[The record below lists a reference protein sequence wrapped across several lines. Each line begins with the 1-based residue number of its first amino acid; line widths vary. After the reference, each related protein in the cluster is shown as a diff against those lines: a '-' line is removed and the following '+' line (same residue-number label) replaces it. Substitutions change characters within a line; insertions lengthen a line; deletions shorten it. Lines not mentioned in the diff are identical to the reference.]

1 MSAYTLPSR
10 RRLRASRFTLL
21 SAGLALMGAAPA
33 LADAEGTGLNE
44 IVVVGQKAE
53 TSLQK
58 APESITALSAAAME
72 QNNIVTPMD
81 LNGQVPG
88 LVMTTSEGYD
98 RSIAIRGI
106 GFNVPQDDAAQP
118 SVSYHEDGIYIANPV
133 ALNSGFLD
141 VDHIEVLRG
150 PQGTVFGQNSIG
162 GTINVITKA
171 PSFDG
176 YNGWASLATGS
187 YALLHTSGAVNV
199 PVTDTFAIRIAGDQ
213 VRQDGYVKATQVPGS
228 GGDYPL
234 SDQNNYHARIVALWQ
249 PTQDLSV
256 ELRGE
261 FANAHQHETEGKNIN
276 DPDPNP
282 WRETSDWPGK
292 LTYRQE
298 LAAVTINYDM
308 GFAKLKS
315 LTSWQAV
322 NQGISVNEDGLDL
335 ALASPVHDVQW
346 FFHNSQTLTQE
357 VDLNSEPG
365 GKLDWIVGSF
375 YLHHRYKVAYDQYNT
390 SEDDPSSP
398 NLLFQMSNPSDQTVN
413 DVYDGHLY
421 FQSLADETRES
432 YSFYG
437 QTVYHLLDNLR
448 LTAGVRYTSD
458 HNTTDFSDYYNLYGP
473 AIFVEQ
479 TATKVTWRGGI
490 DFDVT
495 PTNLLYASVSTGF
508 KPGGGNISLSPAV
521 VPYQFQPE
529 TITAYEVGS
538 KNSFL
543 DHKVTVNLSSFY
555 YDDKNQQFQAE
566 DLINYQ
572 GGVDNIPKVQVY
584 GIEGE
589 ISALLPYHFRFDTNV
604 TAEKSK
610 ILSHFLALDNDAG
623 AAANN
628 AFLAAGGD
636 YECIFTGCPAL
647 NALRQSAYRDVY
659 GNPSPMLPQI
669 TAAASLTHTLPFGD
683 GSSLLS
689 RAQVQYRDSYAD
701 TIFGKTATYTAPSYK
716 MVNLYFDYTLAKGDL
731 DFSLSVSN
739 LLNSGEVTSRFTNQ
753 FGGETTQQYA
763 PPREFVV
770 RAGYQF

>member
-1 MSAYTLPSR
+1 MSAVTLPFR
-10 RRLRASRFTLL
+10 RRLRASPFALL
-21 SAGLALMGAAPA
+21 SAGFALMSAAPA
-33 LADAEGTGLNE
+33 LADAEGLNE
-44 IVVVGQKAE
+44 IVVVGQKSE
-53 TSLQK
+53 TSIQK

-171 PSFDG
+171 PTFDG
-176 YNGWASLATGS
+176 YHGFASLATGS
-187 YALLHTSGAVNV
+187 YALLHTSGAINV
-199 PVTDTFAIRIAGDQ
+199 PLSDDFAIRLAGDQ

-234 SDQNNYHARIVALWQ
+234 SDQNNYHARLTALWQ

-256 ELRGE
+256 EVRGE
-261 FANAHQHETEGKNIN
+261 FANAHQHETQGKNIN
-276 DPDPNP
+276 DPDTDPYH
-282 WRETSDWPGK
+282 ETSDWPGK

-298 LAAVTINYDM
+298 LAAATINYDM
-308 GFAKLKS
+308 GFAKVKS

-335 ALASPVHDVQW
+335 ALMSPVHDVQW
-346 FFHNSQTLTQE
+346 FFHNSQTFTQE
-357 VDLNSEPG
+357 VDVSSEPG

-375 YLHHRYKVAYDQYNT
+375 YLHHKYKVGYDQYNT
-390 SEDDPSSP
+390 SVDDPSSP
-398 NLLFQMSNPSDQTVN
+398 NLLYQMSNPSDQTIN

-437 QTVYHLLDNLR
+437 QTTYHLLESLR

-458 HNTTDFSDYYNLYGP
+458 HNTTNFSDFYNLYGP
-473 AIFVEQ
+473 PIFVEQ
-479 TATKVTWRGGI
+479 TATKVTWRAGL
-490 DFDVT
+490 DYDLT
-495 PTNLLYASVSTGF
+495 DTNLLYASISTGF
-508 KPGGGNISLSPAV
+508 KPGGGNISLAPAV
-521 VPYQFQPE
+521 APYQFQPE
-529 TITAYEVGS
+529 TITAYELGS
-538 KNSFL
+538 KNSFMDKKL
-543 DHKVTVNLSSFY
+543 TVNLSSFY
-555 YDDKNQQFQAE
+555 YTDKNQQFQAE
-566 DLINYQ
+566 DLINFQ
-572 GGVDNIPKVQVY
+572 GGVDNIPKVEVY

-589 ISALLPYHFRFDTNV
+589 VSALLPYHIRFDANM

-610 ILSHFLALDNDAG
+610 ILSHFMALDNDAG
-623 AAANN
+623 AAAN
-628 AFLAAGGD
+628 ATFLAGGGD
-636 YECIFTGCPAL
+636 FECIFTGCAAL
-647 NALRQSAYRDVY
+647 NALRAGAYRDVY
-659 GNPSPMLPQI
+659 GNPSPMLPEV

-689 RAQVQYRDSYAD
+689 RVQVQYRDSYAD

-716 MVNLYFDYTLAKGDL
+716 MLNLYFDYTFANGDL
-731 DFSLSVSN
+731 DASLAISN
-739 LLNSGEVTSRFTNQ
+739 LLDEAQVSSRFTNQ

-763 PPREFVV
+763 PPREFIFRV
-770 RAGYQF
+770 GYQF